1 MSCDQHF
8 ERCLQ
13 NKFDTIFQAKSK
25 TAFEKEISA
34 TPHRLIGTEVWLEA
48 GGKEEIF
55 LEGVTGIEFREGNV
69 IFQTVLGERISFDGE
84 LERVTLREGGVV
96 LQTK

>member
-13 NKFDTIFQAKSK
+13 NKFDTLLQSNKK
-25 TAFEKEISA
+25 QTTQKEVLA
-34 TPHRLIGTEVWLEA
+34 AAHRLIGTEVWLQA

-55 LEGVTGIEFREGNV
+55 LKGVTGIEFREGNV
-69 IFQTVLGERISFDGE
+69 AFQTVLGERLSFDGE
-84 LERVTLREGGVV
+84 LERVTLRDGGVV
-96 LQTK
+96 LQIR